1 MSAFFVTAT
10 GTEIGK
16 TFVTAALV
24 RHLRKAGG
32 AVEAIKPVITGF
44 DPATMAESDPAVLLA
59 ALGRDATPGAIERMA
74 PYRFAPALS
83 PDMAARLEHR
93 ALDYDALAEFCRR
106 AIAAHTGTLLI
117 EGIGGVMVPLDGRRT
132 VLDLIATLKIPAL
145 LIAGSYLGSLS
156 HTLTSIEVL
165 EQRNIPIVALVVN
178 ESPGSTV
185 PLAETVKTLTD
196 YVQAIP
202 VIALRRDD
210 RGEAAIAEI
219 AALL

>member
-1 MSAFFVTAT
+1 
-10 GTEIGK
+10 
-16 TFVTAALV
+16 
-24 RHLRKAGG
+24 
-32 AVEAIKPVITGF
+32 
-44 DPATMAESDPAVLLA
+44 MAESDPAVLLA